1 MSQENVEIV
10 QAAVE
15 AFNRGGVEALRGF
28 AHPEIEFHEP
38 PEQPGPRVARGID
51 EVIEVW
57 GEFDSAWET
66 HQTEPVEIKAVGED
80 QVLLVTV
87 EHFVGRDGMEVDAP
101 FAGVVTIRDKKV
113 FRWEAFWE
121 RGRAFEAA
129 GLRE

>member
-1 MSQENVEIV
+1 MSRENVEIV

-66 HQTEPVEIKAVGED
+66 HQTEPQEVRVVGED
-80 QVLLVTV
+80 KVLLVTV
-87 EHFVGRDGMEVDAP
+87 EHFVGRDGMEIDAP
-101 FAGVVTIRDKKV
+101 LAGVVTIRDEKV
-113 FRWEAFWE
+113 FRWEAFWD
-121 RGRAFEAA
+121 RGRALKAA
-129 GLRE
+129 GLSE

>member
-66 HQTEPVEIKAVGED
+66 HQTEPRRSEWWAR
-80 QVLLVTV
+80 TR
-87 EHFVGRDGMEVDAP
+87 FC
-101 FAGVVTIRDKKV
+101 
-113 FRWEAFWE
+113 W
-121 RGRAFEAA
+121 
-129 GLRE
+129 